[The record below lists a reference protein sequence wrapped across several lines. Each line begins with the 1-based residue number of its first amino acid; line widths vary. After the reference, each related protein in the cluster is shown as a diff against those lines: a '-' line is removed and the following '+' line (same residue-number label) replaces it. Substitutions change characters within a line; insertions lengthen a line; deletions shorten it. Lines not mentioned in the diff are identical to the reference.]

1 MIFSKDVKKAKNMT
15 IEKNKYQ
22 DQSLFS
28 ITWPLF
34 IEISLHMSM
43 GIIATLILSGYSD
56 NAVAGVGVANQI
68 INIFILIFNV
78 SAIGAT
84 ILIGQNLGANQ
95 LERARRLAK
104 SAFGVN
110 FWAGIAMTLV
120 VIAFGGTFLKFYGL
134 SGEVYDFA
142 YTFLAITGL
151 SLFLEAI
158 ALALSAVLRSY
169 GHTKET
175 MIVTVIMNV
184 ISIVGSFIAIKG
196 WFGIPVTGVAGV
208 AYSMVIARIF
218 IIVALFYFV
227 YKQLALKFHIKDM
240 FKINKEDVKGLLKI
254 GIPSAGENISYQL
267 SQIVITSFVALTGV
281 AALAAR
287 VYILNISMLCF
298 LFTVA
303 IAQGTQILIAR
314 YMGAKQYDRA
324 LDRGVKT
331 LKISFLVSLAVSLIV
346 ALIGEPV
353 LNIFT
358 DDPAIIAVG
367 LPVLWAIVLIEPGRA
382 MNIVLMGSLKS
393 VGDVRFPVVI
403 GIICMWGLAVV
414 FSYLFG
420 IVFGLGLLGIWLAQG
435 LDEWVRGVFALKRW
449 ISKTW
454 LKNKE
459 VEQKLVVSEA

>member
-1 MIFSKDVKKAKNMT
+1 MT
-15 IEKNKYQ
+15 VETNKYQ

-34 IEISLHMSM
+34 IEISLHMGM
-43 GIIATLILSGYSD
+43 GIVATLILSGYSD

-68 INIFILIFNV
+68 INIFILVFNV

-110 FWAGIAMTLV
+110 FWVGIVMTLV
-120 VIAFGGTFLKFYGL
+120 VLAFGGVFLKFYGL

-142 YTFLAITGL
+142 YTFLTITGV
-151 SLFLEAI
+151 SLFLESI
-158 ALALSAVLRSY
+158 ALALSAILRSY
-169 GHTKET
+169 GHTRET

-184 ISIVGSFIAIKG
+184 ISIIGSFIAIKG
-196 WFGIPVTGVAGV
+196 WFGLPITGVTGVA
-208 AYSMVIARIF
+208 YSFIVARIF
-218 IIVALFYFV
+218 IIIALFYFV

-240 FKINKEDVKGLLKI
+240 FKINKSDVKGLLSI

-267 SQIVITSFVALTGV
+267 SQVVITSFVALTGA

-314 YMGAKQYDRA
+314 YTGAKQYDRA
-324 LDRGVKT
+324 IKRGLKT
-331 LKISFLVSLAVSLIV
+331 LRIAFLVSAAVSLAV
-346 ALIGEPV
+346 ALIGEPI
-353 LNIFT
+353 LNVFT
-358 DDPAIIAVG
+358 TDPTIIAIA
-367 LPVLWAIVLIEPGRA
+367 LPVLWAIVFIEPGRA

-403 GIICMWGLAVV
+403 GMICMWGIAVV
-414 FSYLFG
+414 FSYIFG
-420 IVFGLGLLGIWLAQG
+420 VTLGLGLLGIWLAQG
-435 LDEWVRGVFALKRW
+435 LDEWVRGGFALKRW
-449 ISKTW
+449 VSKPW
-454 LKNKE
+454 LKKKV
-459 VEQKLVVSEA
+459 VEKQVSVQASVSK

>member
-1 MIFSKDVKKAKNMT
+1 MT
-15 IEKNKYQ
+15 EKHNKYQ
-22 DQSLFS
+22 DQTLFS

-34 IEISLHMSM
+34 IEISLHIGM
-43 GIIATLILSGYSD
+43 GIVATLILSGYSD

-95 LERARRLAK
+95 LDQARRLAK

-110 FWAGIAMTLV
+110 FWVGIVMTLIV
-120 VIAFGGTFLKFYGL
+120 LAFGGVFLKFYGL

-142 YTFLAITGL
+142 YTFLTITGV
-151 SLFLEAI
+151 SLFLESI
-158 ALALSAVLRSY
+158 ALALSAILRSY
-169 GHTKET
+169 GHTRET
-175 MIVTVIMNV
+175 MIVTVMMNV
-184 ISIVGSFIAIKG
+184 ISIIGSFIAIKG
-196 WFGIPVTGVAGV
+196 WFGLPITGVTGVA
-208 AYSMVIARIF
+208 YSFIVARIF

-227 YKQLALKFHIKDM
+227 YKQLDLKFHIKEM
-240 FKINKEDVKGLLKI
+240 FKINKSDVKGLLSI

-267 SQIVITSFVALTGV
+267 SQVVITSFVALTGA

-314 YMGAKQYDRA
+314 YTGAKQYDRA
-324 LDRGVKT
+324 IQRGLKT
-331 LKISFLVSLAVSLIV
+331 LRIAFLVSAVVSLAV
-346 ALIGEPV
+346 ALIGEPI
-353 LNIFT
+353 LNVFT
-358 DDPAIIAVG
+358 TDPTIIAIA
-367 LPVLWAIVLIEPGRA
+367 LPVLWAIVFIEPGRA

-403 GIICMWGLAVV
+403 GMICMWGIAVV
-414 FSYLFG
+414 FSYIFG
-420 IVFGLGLLGIWLAQG
+420 VTLGLGLLGIWIAQG
-435 LDEWVRGVFALKRW
+435 LDEWVRGGFALKRW
-449 ISKTW
+449 VSKPW
-454 LKNKE
+454 LNNKVIDTQVN
-459 VEQKLVVSEA
+459 VEASVSK

>member
-1 MIFSKDVKKAKNMT
+1 MIFSKEGEKMT
-15 IEKNKYQ
+15 VEKNKYQ

-34 IEISLHMSM
+34 IEISLHIGM
-43 GIIATLILSGYSD
+43 GIVATLILSGYSD

-68 INIFILIFNV
+68 INIFILVFNV

-95 LERARRLAK
+95 LDQARRLAK

-110 FWAGIAMTLV
+110 FWVGIVMTIIVL
-120 VIAFGGTFLKFYGL
+120 AFGGIFLKFYGL

-142 YTFLAITGL
+142 YTFLFITGA
-151 SLFLEAI
+151 SLFLESI

-169 GHTKET
+169 GHTRET

-184 ISIVGSFIAIKG
+184 ISIIGSFIAIKG
-196 WFGIPVTGVAGV
+196 WFGLPVTGVTGV
-208 AYSMVIARIF
+208 AYSFIVARIF

-240 FKINKEDVKGLLKI
+240 FKINKSDVKGLLSI

-267 SQIVITSFVALTGV
+267 SQVVITSFVALTGA

-314 YMGAKQYDRA
+314 YTGAKQYDRA
-324 LDRGVKT
+324 IKRGLKT
-331 LKISFLVSLAVSLIV
+331 LRIAFLVSAVVSLAV
-346 ALIGEPV
+346 ALIGEPI
-353 LNIFT
+353 LNVFT
-358 DDPAIIAVG
+358 TDPAIIAIA
-367 LPVLWAIVLIEPGRA
+367 LPVLWAIVFIEPGRA

-403 GIICMWGLAVV
+403 GMICMWGIAVV
-414 FSYLFG
+414 FSYIFG
-420 IVFGLGLLGIWLAQG
+420 VTLGLGLLGIWIAQG
-435 LDEWVRGVFALKRW
+435 LDEWVRGGFALKRW
-449 ISKTW
+449 VSKPW
-454 LKNKE
+454 LNNKVVDSE
-459 VEQKLVVSEA
+459 VSVKASVSK

>member
-1 MIFSKDVKKAKNMT
+1 LTKEHKN
-15 IEKNKYQ
+15 YQ
-22 DQSLFS
+22 NQTLFS

-34 IEISLHMSM
+34 IEISLHIGM
-43 GIIATLILSGYSD
+43 GIVATLILSGYSD

-95 LERARRLAK
+95 LDQARRLAK

-110 FWAGIAMTLV
+110 FWVGIVMTIIVL
-120 VIAFGGTFLKFYGL
+120 AFGGLFLKFYGL

-142 YTFLAITGL
+142 YTFLFITGA
-151 SLFLEAI
+151 SLFLESI

-169 GHTKET
+169 GHTRET

-184 ISIVGSFIAIKG
+184 ISIIGSFIAIKG
-196 WFGIPVTGVAGV
+196 WFGLPVTGVTGV
-208 AYSMVIARIF
+208 AYSFIVARIF

-240 FKINKEDVKGLLKI
+240 FKINKSDVKGLLSI

-267 SQIVITSFVALTGV
+267 SQVVITSFVALTGA

-314 YMGAKQYDRA
+314 YTGAKQYDRA
-324 LDRGVKT
+324 IQRGLKT
-331 LKISFLVSLAVSLIV
+331 LRIAFLVSAVVSLAV
-346 ALIGEPV
+346 ALIGEPI
-353 LNIFT
+353 LNVFT
-358 DDPAIIAVG
+358 TDPAIIAIA
-367 LPVLWAIVLIEPGRA
+367 LPVLWAIVFIEPGRA

-403 GIICMWGLAVV
+403 GMICMWGIAVV
-414 FSYLFG
+414 FSYIFG
-420 IVFGLGLLGIWLAQG
+420 VTLGLGLLGIWIAQG
-435 LDEWVRGVFALKRW
+435 LDEWVRGGFALKRW
-449 ISKTW
+449 VSKPW
-454 LKNKE
+454 LNNK
-459 VEQKLVVSEA
+459 VVDSEEHMEAASVSK